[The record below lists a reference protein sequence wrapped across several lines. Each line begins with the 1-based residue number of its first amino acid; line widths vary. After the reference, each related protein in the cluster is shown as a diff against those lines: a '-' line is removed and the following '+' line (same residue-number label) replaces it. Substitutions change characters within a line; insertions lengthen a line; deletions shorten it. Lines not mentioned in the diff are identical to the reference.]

1 MPSPPPRRRRS
12 RRGPPSSSRD
22 CCGHERSERHKRRP
36 RADRRA
42 AGQLRRRGQRRHV
55 RIRQADPRRRAARQF
70 TATLWRILRRSGRQA
85 DHRAR
90 RGRLQRRRRTRRGVP
105 RRAHPRGAPRAP
117 GRGCA
122 GIARRRSLEIRT
134 VPWCLGGA
142 LPQLRRPRAA
152 RGLPADVDHAQPA
165 DSRRGGCTRCGS
177 PCAVAV
183 FGLPHHGLA
192 RAGDLRLLRHRVR
205 RAPIADPH
213 RDARRLG
220 RPSATQGLPVGRHP
234 RGVSRGDDPP
244 ARRAEV
250 LQLMTQQDVP
260 ETVIT
265 VGGEDWDDVVKAA
278 RDSGVAGERIVVNM
292 GPQHPSTH
300 GVLRLILEIDGE
312 TITEARCGIGYLHT
326 GIEKNLE
333 YRNWTQG
340 VTFVTRMDYLSPFFN
355 ETAYCLGVEKL
366 LDVTDDIPE
375 RATVIRVM
383 LMELNRIS
391 SHLVALAT
399 GGMELGAM
407 SAMFFGFL
415 GRELV
420 LAVFETI
427 TGLRMN
433 HAYIRP
439 GGVAVHLPD
448 EAMPQLEE
456 LLRTMPDKLT
466 DLENLLNE
474 NYLWKARTVGVGYLD
489 LTGCMALGITG
500 PILRS
505 TGLPHDLRRAQ
516 PYCGYE
522 NYEVDVIT
530 TDECDAYRRYLI
542 RVREMRESLKIVEQ
556 CVDRLKPGPVMLTDK
571 KLAWPAD
578 LKLGPDG
585 LGNSNEHIAKI
596 MGGSME
602 ALIHH
607 FKLVTEGIRVPA
619 GQVYVAVE
627 SPRGEL
633 GVHMVSDGGTRPY
646 RVHYR
651 DPSFTNL
658 QAVAAMCEGGM
669 VADAISAVASIDS
682 VMGGVDR

>member
-1 MPSPPPRRRRS
+1 MSTPD
-12 RRGPPSSSRD
+12 GPTD
-22 CCGHERSERHKRRP
+22 TVVMVG
-36 RADRRA
+36 
-42 AGQLRRRGQRRHV
+42 GQDWNEV
-55 RIRQADPRRRAARQF
+55 VAAAR
-70 TATLWRILRRSGRQA
+70 
-85 DHRAR
+85 
-90 RGRLQRRRRTRRGVP
+90 
-105 RRAHPRGAPRAP
+105 
-117 GRGCA
+117 
-122 GIARRRSLEIRT
+122 E
-134 VPWCLGGA
+134 
-142 LPQLRRPRAA
+142 
-152 RGLPADVDHAQPA
+152 
-165 DSRRGGCTRCGS
+165 
-177 PCAVAV
+177 
-183 FGLPHHGLA
+183 
-192 RAGDLRLLRHRVR
+192 
-205 RAPIADPH
+205 
-213 RDARRLG
+213 
-220 RPSATQGLPVGRHP
+220 SA
-234 RGVSRGDDPP
+234 
-244 ARRAEV
+244 
-250 LQLMTQQDVP
+250 
-260 ETVIT
+260 
-265 VGGEDWDDVVKAA
+265 
-278 RDSGVAGERIVVNM
+278 AGERIVVNM

-312 TITEARCGIGYLHT
+312 TVTEARCGIGYLHT

-340 VTFVTRMDYLSPFFN
+340 VTFVTRMDYLAPFFN

-366 LDVTDDIPE
+366 LGITDDIPE
-375 RATVIRVM
+375 RASVIRVL

-407 SAMFFGFL
+407 SAMFYGFRE
-415 GRELV
+415 RELV
-420 LAVFETI
+420 LNVFEAI

-439 GGVAVHLPD
+439 GGLAADLPD
-448 EAMPQLEE
+448 DAIPRLRD
-456 LLRTMPDKLT
+456 LLKLLPKRLR
-466 DLENLLNE
+466 DMENLLKE
-474 NYLWKARTVGVGYLD
+474 NYIWKARTQGIGYLD

-505 TGLPHDLRRAQ
+505 TGLPHDLRRAE

-522 NYEVDVIT
+522 NYEFDVIT
-530 TDECDAYRRYLI
+530 DDGCDAYGRFLI
-542 RVREMRESLKIVEQ
+542 RVKEMTESIRIAEQ
-556 CVDRLKPGPVMLTDK
+556 CVDKLAKLPPSGPVMISDK

-585 LGNSNEHIAKI
+585 LGNSPEHIAKI
-596 MGGSME
+596 MGSSME

-607 FKLVTEGIRVPA
+607 FKIVTEGIRVPA

-669 VADAISAVASIDS
+669 VADAISAVASIDP